1 MITLQSRHQTE
12 RFRHEPKRRL
22 LTVET
27 TSLLTPHMRRVTFT
41 SPDLADFASRSPDD
55 HLKLFLP
62 DPADPQRQVMRDYT
76 PRAFDA
82 GRNSLT
88 IDFALHDA
96 GPATAWAMSAKP
108 GDRLEIGGPRGSL
121 VVPDDFDFYLLVG
134 DESALPAIGRRVE
147 NLRPGVPVA
156 SIVVVDGPEDVQKF
170 ETAADWTATWL
181 FRQENP
187 SDDAALLRNA
197 LSHWRAPPGDGY
209 VWIAAEANAARAA
222 RDYMLNERQHPR
234 EWLKASGYWVHGAAG
249 ATEKFES

>member
-82 GRNSLT
+82 GR
-88 IDFALHDA
+88 
-96 GPATAWAMSAKP
+96 TA
-108 GDRLEIGGPRGSL
+108 
-121 VVPDDFDFYLLVG
+121 
-134 DESALPAIGRRVE
+134 
-147 NLRPGVPVA
+147 
-156 SIVVVDGPEDVQKF
+156 
-170 ETAADWTATWL
+170 
-181 FRQENP
+181 
-187 SDDAALLRNA
+187 
-197 LSHWRAPPGDGY
+197 
-209 VWIAAEANAARAA
+209 
-222 RDYMLNERQHPR
+222 
-234 EWLKASGYWVHGAAG
+234 
-249 ATEKFES
+249 